1 MRTTKTKARPTAKK
15 VAKRVDGL
23 DPMRV
28 LVTRIMARRVRTVR
42 GGMSLE
48 AAMDL
53 MMQAEI
59 GHLPVVD
66 DDGTLVGILSKTD
79 LVREHFINGE
89 TGATEVRIPGKNG
102 VTYSPGPGF
111 HEAVEAQKSVADLMS
126 TRVRTVRDDATVAEA
141 ALAMSKHRV
150 HGLPVVSGKNALV
163 GFLSAFDI
171 VDWVAAG

>member
-1 MRTTKTKARPTAKK
+1 MRTTRTKATAKK
-15 VAKRVDGL
+15 VAKQVDGR
-23 DPMRV
+23 DPMLV
-28 LVTRIMARRVRTVR
+28 PVTRIMARKVRTVR

-66 DDGTLVGILSKTD
+66 DDGRLVGILSKTD
-79 LVREHFINGE
+79 LVRERFINGD
-89 TGATEVRIPGKNG
+89 TGSTEVRFPGKNG
-102 VTYSPGPGF
+102 VSYSPGPGF
-111 HEAVEAQKSVADLMS
+111 HEAVEANKSVADLMS

-150 HGLPVVSGKNALV
+150 HGLPVVSTKNALV
-163 GFLSAFDI
+163 GFLSTFDI